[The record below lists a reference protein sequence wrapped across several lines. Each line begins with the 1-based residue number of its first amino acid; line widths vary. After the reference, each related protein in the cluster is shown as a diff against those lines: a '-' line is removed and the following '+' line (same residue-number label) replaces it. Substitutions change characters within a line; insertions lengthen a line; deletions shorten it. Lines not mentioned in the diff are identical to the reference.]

1 MAKAKITFDLNDAD
15 DLNLYRLANESGA
28 MYCVLFEI
36 VHNLKRKFKHNDSID
51 WNTADLIF
59 KELEEITSDIDLD
72 RFS

>member
-1 MAKAKITFDLNDAD
+1 MAKATIVFNLNDPD
-15 DLNLYRLANESGA
+15 DLNLYRLANEAST

-36 VHNLKRKFKHNDSID
+36 VHNLKRKFKHNNDID

>member
-1 MAKAKITFDLNDAD
+1 MAKATIVFNLNDPE
-15 DLNLYRLANESGA
+15 DLNLYRLANEAST

-36 VHNLKRKFKHNDSID
+36 KNNLKRKFKHNDNID

-59 KELEEITSDIDLD
+59 KELEEITSEIDLD